1 MINYRKLKKDL
12 SPNILKEGQSLYK
25 KEMVR
30 SVRITSLA
38 ADVVQLSCSVLGN
51 YENTYSIEIEIN
63 RRDSCV
69 MDSDCD
75 CPYNYDC
82 QHLAAVLFYLE
93 DHFDEILVSYSK
105 EADPTVIE
113 DLDDKEKE
121 ELLETFKE
129 AEHKEVVRKGKKYEK
144 ELIQEYTLASEVLG
158 LSPFFIP
165 EEKLSQ
171 DSAELVVIF
180 TPPSQQICDPQK
192 PIELKLA
199 LRVPYRSKPLNILN
213 VKEFL
218 DAIRYHEALYIGNKR
233 FFFGFRS
240 FSAESAQ
247 ILRMIM
253 DFGQFPQQSDEER
266 NLSTVLIESESFG
279 TILAHAFDLV
289 MNTSSKGLGGL
300 PIDRDQIEMPCFCC
314 GTVEEPLRISNF
326 PAELKFELNY
336 FEAPAPKLFLK
347 PTVVIGGGEA
357 VLLDQAT
364 LFECAKPGLLHDNVY
379 FRFQPQI
386 KRKHLRH
393 LPLLRDMTIP
403 EPLFGTFVE
412 NALPELLR
420 VAQVTNRDVIEQFVT
435 LPYVGDVSAE
445 CNIQYLDGEL
455 EASLNFTYD
464 KHSVPAAPQHL
475 KTSHILPF
483 VTNEGILARNLTEEQ
498 NIIQDL
504 FQDFIYDPKHGS
516 YVAKSDKKIVEFM
529 TEVVP
534 RNQAKVTFNCPKNLL
549 DKFIYDDTKFVLSL
563 KETDQVD
570 HYKVELKVNGELKGF
585 TVDQLWDCLASKR
598 SFIELRRKKGK
609 KGKAPES
616 AGQLQKVLVLDLDK
630 IAPIVQ
636 IFDELGLNILD
647 NHIEERPLWSLASV
661 SEEQFKDLPI
671 KFSMSNKLKQI
682 QRQMLGEIPIK
693 SSPIPKEVKATLRE
707 YQQEGIEWL
716 ERLRL
721 MHLSGILA
729 DDMGLGKTLQAI
741 VAVTQY
747 KKQNP
752 GALSLIVCPTSLVY
766 NWYEELHKFNPK
778 LKVLVIDG
786 TPPQRKKLI
795 ATCQK
800 YDIVIT
806 SYSILQKDIE
816 LYKNIVFGYTVLDE
830 AQHIKNRGTRN
841 AKSAKM
847 VKSCHRLILT
857 GTPIE
862 NSLEELWSLFDFLM
876 PGLLSTFERF
886 AEKYI
891 RNSSYSGGN
900 VLDNLRR
907 KVSPFILRR
916 MKKDVLSELPPVS
929 HIVYHCHLSD
939 VQKELYRSYADTAF
953 KELSQLVEKEGF
965 NKVQIQILATLTR
978 LKQICCH
985 PAIFAKESAESGD
998 SAKYDMLMELLQTL
1012 MEGGHKTVIF
1022 SQYTRMLQ
1030 IMKKDL
1036 ERKGIRFCYLDGSTK
1051 DRMAIVN
1058 EFNED
1063 QNILVFLVS
1072 LKAGGTGLNLVGA
1085 DSVIHYDPWWNPAA
1099 EDQATDRVHRIGQTD
1114 NVSSYKLVT
1123 LGTIEEKI
1131 LEMQNRKRGL
1141 VKKVISSDEEAMSKL
1156 TWEEVLELLKT

>member
-1 MINYRKLKKDL
+1 MINYRQLKKDL
-12 SPNILKEGQSLYK
+12 SPNILSEGQSLYK
-25 KEMVR
+25 QGMVE
-30 SVRITSLA
+30 SVRITSLSPET
-38 ADVVQLSCSVLGN
+38 VQLNCSVLGKHD
-51 YENTYSIEIEIN
+51 NTYTCEIEIN

-93 DHFDEILVSYSK
+93 DHFDEIVVSYSK
-105 EADPTVIE
+105 ETDPTIIE

-144 ELIQEYTLASEVLG
+144 ELIQEYNFASEVLG
-158 LSPFFIP
+158 LSPFFVP
-165 EEKLSQ
+165 DEKLSQ
-171 DSAELVVIF
+171 DKAELVVIF
-180 TPPSQQICDPQK
+180 QPPHQPICDPRK
-192 PIELKLA
+192 PIEVKLA

-218 DAIRYHEALYIGNKR
+218 DAIRYHEALYLGNKR

-240 FSAESAQ
+240 FAPESAQ

-253 DFGQFPQQSDEER
+253 DFGTFPDPNDDES
-266 NLSTVLIESESFG
+266 NLSIVSLESEAFG
-279 TILAHAFDLV
+279 TILAHAFDLL
-289 MNTSSKGLGGL
+289 MNGSKGGGVNC
-300 PIDRDQIEMPCFCC
+300 DQVEMPCFCS
-314 GTVEEPLRISNF
+314 GTVEEPLRMSNF
-326 PAELKFELNY
+326 PAELKFELEY
-336 FEAPAPKLFLK
+336 LEAPAPKLFLK
-347 PTVVIGGGEA
+347 PSVIIASQEA
-357 VLLDQAT
+357 VLLDQSI
-364 LFECAKPGLLHDNVY
+364 LFECGKPGLLHENVY
-379 FRFQPQI
+379 YRFQPQI

-393 LPLLRDMTIP
+393 LPLIRDMTIP

-412 NALPELLR
+412 NSLPELLR
-420 VAQVTNRDVIEQFVT
+420 IARVTHRDMIDRFVT
-435 LPYVGDVSAE
+435 IPYVGDITAV
-445 CNIQYLDGEL
+445 CQIQYLDGEL
-455 EASLNFTYD
+455 EAALTFIYD
-464 KHSVPAAPQHL
+464 GISVPAAPQHL
-475 KTSHILPF
+475 KAPHILPF
-483 VTNEGILARNLTEEQ
+483 VTEQGILARNLTEEQ

-504 FQDFIYDPKHGS
+504 FQDFIYDPKHGC
-516 YVAKSDKKIVEFM
+516 YVAKNDKKIVEFM

-549 DKFIYDDTKFVLSL
+549 DKFIYDDTTFELKL
-563 KETDQVD
+563 KETEKVD

-585 TVDQLWDCLASKR
+585 TIDQLWDCLASKR
-598 SFIELRRKKGK
+598 SFIELRRKKGE
-609 KGKAPES
+609 KGKGSRAS
-616 AGQLQKVLVLDLDK
+616 TQLQKVLVLDLEK
-630 IAPIVQ
+630 IAPIIQ
-636 IFDELGLNILD
+636 IFDELGVNQLD
-647 NHIEERPLWSLASV
+647 NHVEERPLWSLASI

-671 KFSMSNKLKQI
+671 NFSISKRLKQI

-693 SSPIPKEVKATLRE
+693 PSPVPKEVKATLRE
-707 YQQEGIEWL
+707 YQHEGVEWL
-716 ERLRL
+716 ERLRS
-721 MHLSGILA
+721 MHLCGILA

-741 VAVTQY
+741 VTLTQY
-747 KKQNP
+747 KKAHP
-752 GALSLIVCPTSLVY
+752 DSLSLIVCPTSLVY
-766 NWYEELHKFNPK
+766 NWEEELHKFNPK
-778 LKVLVIDG
+778 LKVLVVDG

-795 ATCQK
+795 AGSDK
-800 YDIVIT
+800 YNLIIT
-806 SYSILQKDIE
+806 SYSLLQKDIE
-816 LYKNIVFGYTVLDE
+816 LYKDIVFGYTILDE

-841 AKSAKM
+841 AKSVKM
-847 VKSCHRLILT
+847 VRARHRLILT

-876 PGLLSTFERF
+876 PGLLSSYERF

-891 RNSSYSGGN
+891 RNSAYAGGN
-900 VLDNLRR
+900 VLEVLRK

-929 HIVYHCHLSD
+929 HIVYHCHMSD

-985 PAIFAKESAESGD
+985 PAIFAKESPEPGD
-998 SAKYDMLMELLQTL
+998 SSKYDMMMELLQSL
-1012 MEGGHKTVIF
+1012 MESGHKTVIF

-1030 IMKKDL
+1030 IMRRDL
-1036 ERKGIRFCYLDGSTK
+1036 ERRGIRFCYLDGSTK

-1063 QNILVFLVS
+1063 PNILVFLVS

-1085 DSVIHYDPWWNPAA
+1085 DTVIHYDPWWNPAA
-1099 EDQATDRVHRIGQTD
+1099 EDQATDRVHRIGQTN

-1131 LEMQNRKRGL
+1131 LDMQNLKRGL
-1141 VKKVISSDEEAMSKL
+1141 MKQVIGSDQEAMSKL
-1156 TWEEVLELLKT
+1156 TWEDVLELLKI